1 MISECPGA
9 KFFKQPEP
17 ENINCPTCSEEL
29 EIWTDEVK
37 VICPHCK
44 TVVARR
50 QVQSCLDWCKFGK
63 ECVGE
68 ELYKKYLK
76 NKRINSGGSN
86 DSK

>member
-9 KFFKQPEP
+9 KFFKQAEP